1 MSLAAQSA
9 VVLARPDLGPGVSA
23 AFTSRAGG
31 VSAAPYDSLNLGLG
45 VGDDPAAVSANRA
58 AVAGACGLD
67 PAGLFFMR
75 QVHGADVCHLGPG
88 LAQPPGPADGI
99 VTDIADR
106 ALCVLVADCVPV
118 LVADPVGRVVG
129 AAHAGRE
136 GMVAGVVPALVAA
149 MTRAGA
155 EPARMRAVIGPAIC
169 GRCYEVPF
177 ALQDRVAAAVPQA
190 RCATSAGTA
199 GLDLAAGVRAQLEA
213 ASVGTIQADG
223 RCTRECG
230 ELFSYRRDGA
240 TGRLA
245 GLVWLTG

>member
-1 MSLAAQSA
+1 VTLAASGA
-9 VVLARPDLGPGVSA
+9 LALTRPDLGPGVGA

-31 VSAAPYDSLNLGLG
+31 VSTAPYDSLNLGLG

-58 AVAGACGLD
+58 AVASACGLA
-67 PAGLFFMR
+67 PAGLSFMR

-88 LAQPPGPADGI
+88 LAEPPGPVDAI
-99 VTDIADR
+99 VTGVPGR

-118 LVADPVGRVVG
+118 LVADPVARIAG
-129 AAHAGRE
+129 AAHSGRE
-136 GMVAGVVPALVAA
+136 GMVAGVVPSLVAA

-169 GRCYEVPF
+169 GRCYEVPA

-199 GLDLAAGVRAQLEA
+199 GLDLCAGVRAQLEA
-213 ASVGTIQADG
+213 AGVGTIQADG
-223 RCTRECG
+223 RCTRESA
-230 ELFSYRRDGA
+230 ELFSYRRDGT

-245 GLVWLTG
+245 GLVWLTA